1 MSPKNPTMV
10 KPSTKEARNGLS
22 RRGFLGT
29 AAAASALAA
38 TGSLLPPSVQAA
50 MAKPVPPGSLQSIK
64 HVIVLMQENRSFDHY
79 YGSLRGVR
87 GYGDKAITR
96 LPSGKSMFEQP
107 RATGETVLPFSLR
120 KAAELAGRPGSDI
133 QYLGDLDHSF
143 AGTTTAWNNGWCD
156 QWIPAKS
163 ASTMTFYERQDI
175 PLQYE
180 LADTFTICDAYH
192 CSVNGSTNPN
202 RNYLWS
208 GTTGNEPASTKR
220 AVTNAAYS
228 YTHGGYDWTTYP
240 ERLEESGVSWK
251 IYQDWDNF
259 TDNAVEYFQKFKAIG
274 RKILA
279 SVEGNLRTT
288 EEFYDTLKGKTAAEQ
303 DRLLAQLETGRA
315 ALTDAERS
323 LFDKAMWRGRP
334 DTLLGRL
341 SADITGGTL
350 PQVSWLVPSAA
361 DSEHPGA
368 STPVGSAN
376 FVYRLLDTVASD
388 PDTWNSTA
396 IFLNFDEND
405 GYFDHVPPPVQPR
418 PASGESTDWT
428 TARPIGLGPRVPMT
442 VVSPWTVGGYV
453 SSEVFDHTSVIRF
466 LESWTGVKE
475 PNISPWRREV
485 CGDLTGVFNFQ
496 TPGTPP
502 VLDHPGAVPA
512 KISRWRP
519 NPPAIQVAPIQ
530 ETGSRPARPLP
541 YRPQVSAT
549 VKPGNAVQ
557 PGKIVLALGN
567 TGTRSTHFTV
577 YGYAG
582 EVTEPRHV
590 DVQGSQDIELPSAEG
605 TFDVVVTGPNRYQY
619 ELKGTTAGAASG
631 VDVTVNGRRGKKAV
645 ELVLR
650 NNGTETVT
658 LRLESLQYAANSDTV
673 KLKAGHTKKLGWDT
687 LGGWYDLQVTS
698 ADDTSF
704 RRRLTGRE
712 EDGQEGITG

>member
-1 MSPKNPTMV
+1 MSSNTPEQVNRFI
-10 KPSTKEARNGLS
+10 SASGLS

-29 AAAASALAA
+29 AAAATVLAA

-50 MAKPVPPGSLQSIK
+50 MAKPVPPGNLQSIK

-79 YGSLRGVR
+79 FGSLRGVR
-87 GYGDKAITR
+87 GYGDKSVTR
-96 LPSGKSMFEQP
+96 LPNGKSMFEQP

-143 AGTTTAWNNGWCD
+143 TGTTTAWNNGWCD
-156 QWIPAKS
+156 KWIPAKS
-163 ASTMTFYERQDI
+163 ASTMTFYERADI

-208 GTTGNEPASTKR
+208 GTTGNEPGSTKR
-220 AVTNAAYS
+220 AVTNAAYG

-240 ERLEESGVSWK
+240 ERLEQSGVSWK

-259 TDNAVEYFQKFKAIG
+259 TDNAVEYFQTFKAIG
-274 RKILA
+274 RKMLA
-279 SVEGNLRTT
+279 SVEGNLNTT
-288 EEFYDTLKGKTAAEQ
+288 EEFYDKLAGKAPAEQ
-303 DRLLAQLETGRA
+303 DRLLAQLEQGRA
-315 ALTDAERS
+315 SLSESEKA

-334 DTLLGRL
+334 NTLLERL
-341 SADITGGTL
+341 GTDIKDGTL

-376 FVYRLLDTVASD
+376 FVYRLLDTVASN
-388 PDTWNSTA
+388 PDTWDTTA

-418 PASGESTDWT
+418 PESGESTDWT

-442 VVSPWTVGGYV
+442 IVSPWTVGGYV
-453 SSEVFDHTSVIRF
+453 SSEVFDHTSVLRF
-466 LESWTGVKE
+466 LERWTGVEE

-485 CGDLTGVFNFQ
+485 CGDLTGVFNFDS
-496 TPGTPP
+496 PGTPP

-519 NPPAIQVAPIQ
+519 NPPAVQVAPIQ
-530 ETGSRPARPLP
+530 EPGSRPARPLP
-541 YRPQVSAT
+541 YRPQVSA
-549 VKPGNAVQ
+549 GVQ
-557 PGKIVLALGN
+557 PGKITLALAN
-567 TGTRSTHFTV
+567 SGTRSTHFII
-577 YGYAG
+577 YGYTG

-590 DVQGSQDIELPSAEG
+590 DVRGNQKVELPVPSGE
-605 TFDVVVTGPNRYQY
+605 FDVVVTGPNRYHY
-619 ELKGTTAGAASG
+619 ELKGSTAGVAAG
-631 VDVTVNGRRGKKAV
+631 VDVTVNGQRGNKAV
-645 ELVLR
+645 ELEVR
-650 NNGTETVT
+650 NNGAATVT
-658 LRLESLQYAANSDTV
+658 LRFESLQYADGNDTV
-673 KLKAGHTKKLGWDT
+673 KLKPGQNRKIGWET
-687 LGGWYDLQVTS
+687 LQGWYDLRVTS
-698 ADDTSF
+698 PEDASF

-712 EDGQEGITG
+712 EDGREGVSG

>member
-1 MSPKNPTMV
+1 MKRSTDSP
-10 KPSTKEARNGLS
+10 GLS

-29 AAAASALAA
+29 AAAATALAA
-38 TGSLLPPSVQAA
+38 AGSLLPPSVQAA
-50 MAKPVPPGSLQSIK
+50 MAKPTPAGSLQSIK

-79 YGSLRGVR
+79 FGSLRGVR
-87 GYGDKAITR
+87 GYGDQSVTR
-96 LPSGKSMFEQP
+96 LPNGKSMFEQP

-120 KAAELAGRPGSDI
+120 KAAELAGRPGTDI

-143 AGTTTAWNNGWCD
+143 KGTTTAWNNGWCD
-156 QWIPAKS
+156 KWIPAKS

-208 GTTGNEPASTKR
+208 GTTGSEPGTTNR
-220 AVTNAAYS
+220 AVTNAAYG
-228 YTHGGYDWTTYP
+228 YDHGGYDWTSYP
-240 ERLEESGVSWK
+240 ERLEHSGVSWK

-259 TDNAVEYFQKFKAIG
+259 TDNAVEYFQTFKAIG
-274 RKILA
+274 RKMLA
-279 SVEGNLRTT
+279 SVDGQLRTT
-288 EEFYDTLKGKTAAEQ
+288 EEFYDNLAGKPAAEQ
-303 DRLLAQLETGRA
+303 DRLLAQLEQGRA
-315 ALTDAERS
+315 TLTDAERS

-334 DTLLGRL
+334 DTLLERL
-341 SADITGGTL
+341 NADITAGTL

-376 FVYRLLDTVASD
+376 FVYRLLDTVASN
-388 PDTWNSTA
+388 PDTWDSTA

-418 PASGESTDWT
+418 PASGESADWT

-453 SSEVFDHTSVIRF
+453 SSEVFDHTSVLRF
-466 LESWTGVKE
+466 LERWTGVQE
-475 PNISPWRREV
+475 PNISPWRRQV
-485 CGDLTGVFNFQ
+485 CGDLTGVFNFSS
-496 TPGTPP
+496 PGTPP

-519 NPPAIQVAPIQ
+519 TPPTVQVAPIQ
-530 ETGSRPARPLP
+530 ETGTRPARPLP
-541 YRPQVSAT
+541 YRPRVSAVVT
-549 VKPGNAVQ
+549 
-557 PGKIVLALGN
+557 PGKITVALGN
-567 TGTRSTHFTV
+567 KGSRSTHFAI

-590 DVQGSQDIELPSAEG
+590 DVLGNDQVELPLTSGA
-605 TFDVVVTGPNRYQY
+605 FDVVVTGPNRFQY

-631 VDVTVNGRRGKKAV
+631 VDVSVNGRRGNKAV
-645 ELVLR
+645 ELELR
-650 NNGTETVT
+650 NNGAT
-658 LRLESLQYAANSDTV
+658 LVKLALQSLQYSQGHDTV
-673 KLKAGHTKKLGWDT
+673 KLKAGQSKKIGWDT
-687 LGGWYDLQVTS
+687 ANGWYDVEIT
-698 ADDTSF
+698 AAEDATF

-712 EDGQEGITG
+712 EDGQEGISG

>member
-1 MSPKNPTMV
+1 MSLNNPDLV
-10 KPSTKEARNGLS
+10 KRSTESPGIS

-29 AAAASALAA
+29 AAAATALAA
-38 TGSLLPPSVQAA
+38 AGSLLPPSVQAA
-50 MAKPVPPGSLQSIK
+50 MARPTPPGSLQSIK

-79 YGSLRGVR
+79 FGSLRGVR
-87 GYGDKAITR
+87 GYGDHSVTR
-96 LPSGKSMFEQP
+96 LPNGKSMFEQP

-120 KAAELAGRPGSDI
+120 KAAELAGRPGTDI

-143 AGTTTAWNNGWCD
+143 KGTTRAWNNGWCD

-208 GTTGNEPASTKR
+208 GTTGKEPGTNNR
-220 AVTNAAYS
+220 AVTNAAYG
-228 YTHGGYDWTTYP
+228 YDHGGYDWTTYP
-240 ERLEESGVSWK
+240 ERLEQAGVSWR

-259 TDNAVEYFQKFKAIG
+259 TDNAVEYFQTFKAIG
-274 RKILA
+274 RKMLA
-279 SVEGNLRTT
+279 SVDGKLRTT
-288 EEFYDTLKGKTAAEQ
+288 EEFYDQLAGKTADEQ
-303 DRLLAQLETGRA
+303 ERLLAQLEKGRA
-315 ALTDAERS
+315 TLTEAERS

-334 DTLLGRL
+334 DTLLERL
-341 SADITGGTL
+341 SADITSGTL

-376 FVYRLLDTVASD
+376 FVYRLLDTVASN
-388 PDTWNSTA
+388 PETWDSTA

-418 PASGESTDWT
+418 PSTGESADWT
-428 TARPIGLGPRVPMT
+428 TALPIGLGPRVPMT

-453 SSEVFDHTSVIRF
+453 SSEIFDHTSVLRF
-466 LESWTGVKE
+466 LERWTGVQE

-485 CGDLTGVFNFQ
+485 CGDLTGVFNFSS
-496 TPGTPP
+496 PGKPP
-502 VLDHPGAVPA
+502 VLDHPASVPA

-519 NPPAIQVAPIQ
+519 TPPAVQVAPIQ
-530 ETGSRPARPLP
+530 ESGTRPARPLP
-541 YRPQVSAT
+541 YRPQVSA
-549 VKPGNAVQ
+549 AVL
-557 PGKIVLALGN
+557 PGKITLALGN
-567 TGTRSTHFTV
+567 SGTRSTHFAI

-590 DVQGSQDIELPSAEG
+590 DVLGNATVELATASG
-605 TFDVVVTGPNRYQY
+605 GFDVVVTGPNRFQY

-631 VDVTVNGRRGKKAV
+631 VDVSVNGRRGNKAV
-645 ELVLR
+645 ELEVR
-650 NNGTETVT
+650 NNGKDTVT
-658 LRLESLQYAANSDTV
+658 LILKSLQYAQGHESV
-673 KLKAGHTKKLGWDT
+673 KLKAGHSKKIGWET
-687 LGGWYDLQVTS
+687 LNGWYDLEVT
-698 ADDTSF
+698 AAEDATF
-704 RRRLTGRE
+704 RRRLTGRQ
-712 EDGQEGITG
+712 EDGQEGISG